1 MVNLRLRRP
10 ARTGLLKSADFVRFW
25 TAEAVSQ
32 FGSQVSQLALPLLAA
47 LMLDA
52 SAFEMGVLAASGT
65 LPNLIFGLHVGVWV
79 DRLRRRPI
87 MIAADFGRAAL
98 LMLIPLASLLDFLS
112 IPFLVVVAFCVGT
125 LTVCFDVSYMSY
137 LPTLVDQERLIEAN
151 SKLEASASIAQVA
164 GPGLAGFLV
173 GLVTAPFAIMIDA
186 CSFLVSALFL
196 RKIEQPEPQ
205 SKPREQA
212 APIRQEIAEGLRLV
226 YGHPVLRALAGCGAL
241 ISLAGNAFLA
251 VYVLY
256 MQRDLGL
263 SATEIGFV
271 FAVGGVGAFIG
282 SLLSGWVT
290 ARIGQGRA
298 MIVAQIAFGITG
310 LVIPLAVLAPSIA
323 LPMVVFAEFAQWL
336 ALIIYFVNAMSMRQ
350 AITPDALRGRVN
362 ASFRIA
368 TAGMWPIGALLG
380 GVLGSVIGLPET
392 LALTELILVLP
403 VTWLLMSPLRRN
415 EVLSVA
421 IPEGIVIEARDDEWE
436 SIDLVGSLVEAERL
450 AAKVGDS

>member
-1 MVNLRLRRP
+1 MVKFNLRFTRR
-10 ARTGLLKSADFVRFW
+10 GLLKHADFVRFW
-25 TAEAVSQ
+25 AAEAVSQ

-47 LMLDA
+47 LTLDA
-52 SAFEMGVLAASGT
+52 TPFEMGVLAASGT
-65 LPNLIFGLHVGVWV
+65 LPNLFFGLHVGVWV

-98 LMLIPLASLLDFLS
+98 LLLIPIGSALDFLS
-112 IPFLVVVAFCVGT
+112 IPFLIAVAFCVGT

-137 LPTLVDQERLIEAN
+137 LPTLVDKEQLIDAN

-173 GLVTAPFAIMIDA
+173 GLVTAPFAILIDA
-186 CSFLVSALFL
+186 CSFVASGLFL
-196 RKIEQPEPQ
+196 RKIEHIEHPPKPPEH
-205 SKPREQA
+205 EQ
-212 APIRQEIAEGLRLV
+212 PIRREIAQGLRLV
-226 YGHPVLRALAGCGAL
+226 YHHPILRALAGCGAL
-241 ISLAGNAFLA
+241 VSLAGNAFMA

-256 MQRDLGL
+256 MDRALGL

-271 FAVGGVGAFIG
+271 FAVGGVGAFLG

-298 MIVAQIAFGITG
+298 MIAGQIAFGVSG

-323 LPMVVFAEFAQWL
+323 LQMVVFAEFAQWF
-336 ALIIYFVNAMSMRQ
+336 ALIIYFVNAMAMRQ

-380 GVLGSVIGLPET
+380 GALGSVIGLPQT
-392 LALTELILVLP
+392 LALTEVILVLP
-403 VTWLLMSPLRRN
+403 VTWLLLSPLRRN
-415 EVLSVA
+415 EVVPVEV
-421 IPEGIVIEARDDEWE
+421 PEAADSEMLHDEWE
-436 SIDLVGSLVEAERL
+436 SVEL
-450 AAKVGDS
+450 AGFTADS